1 MATAMPTPGVQLE
14 ADQAIVG
21 PVLVQTPAV
30 TEIETDRHR
39 SDIITG
45 RELVLVPSLTDA
57 PGVRLAR
64 VVFEDAR
71 SVASQL
77 DVACT
82 APILASPRPTS
93 APRTGAP
100 GQSRCGC
107 WQSLRLLGSARRH
120 DHDHLTGGSSARG
133 CPACGRGLPAGPVI

>member
-1 MATAMPTPGVQLE
+1 MLA
-14 ADQAIVG
+14 
-21 PVLVQTPAV
+21 PAV

-82 APILASPRPTS
+82 APILASRRPTS
-93 APRTGAP
+93 APRTSVPARTGVP